1 MTSIDFLND
10 IRKNA
15 TTDYKERIPQATQ
28 ENLATVGN
36 LLTSLD
42 NKALLN
48 EFTGFLGKIA
58 LTVFT
63 SKMYENPLKIL
74 KKGKMPLGQ
83 TLEEIFVEIA
93 KGKDFDPSGA
103 NNMAKVKADSIGLY
117 HSKDF
122 NQTYSKS
129 VSRKQV
135 INAFTDES
143 TLDSFFTEV
152 INSLYSGYETDEYL
166 IMKQLLLEDY
176 ANGGLRGISCDDVL
190 SAEQEKEL
198 LASIREE
205 TLKMGFQSN
214 EYNGLGV
221 TTHSKAE
228 DLVLL
233 VDATL
238 LSHIGVNVFASAFN
252 LGEVNWQTKI
262 IPIDN
267 FDFID
272 NLSERQQDK
281 TDPTIIRAMLVDSK
295 GIKVY
300 DKDIFMD
307 EDHNGKG
314 AFTTYHL
321 HVNMLLGKSH
331 VTNICTWVT
340 NPDVGELDVPGLSRP
355 IRFGNIIDKTPNH
368 DTIVFCGDVTQDK
381 LCAKMSFTHSGQ
393 AKFTCYIDGSLAPTD
408 KTITLEVTTFNNIVE
423 TVTSTITSGVFE
435 ITLKT
440 PDYLKEL
447 KIISHS

>member
-28 ENLATVGN
+28 DNLALVGG

-48 EFTGFLGKIA
+48 EFSGFLGKIA

-63 SKMYENPLKIL
+63 SRMYENPLKIL

-117 HSKDF
+117 HSKEF

-176 ANGGLRGISCDDVL
+176 ANGAVRTISSEDILTV
-190 SAEQEKEL
+190 EQEKEL

-238 LSHIGVNVFASAFN
+238 LAHIGVNVFASAFN
-252 LGEVNWQTKI
+252 LSEVNWQTKI

-272 NLSERQQDK
+272 NISERQQGK
-281 TDPTIIRAMLVDSK
+281 AKETIIRAMLVDSK

-331 VTNICTWVT
+331 VTNICTWIT
-340 NPDVGELDVPGLSRP
+340 NENVGVVDTSRP

-381 LCAKMSFTHSGQ
+381 LCAKMPFTGSNNG
-393 AKFTCYIDGSLAPTD
+393 KFTCYIDGALAPTG
-408 KTITLEVTTFNNIVE
+408 KTITLDVTTFNDAVE
-423 TVTSTITSGVFE
+423 KVTSTITSGVFG
-435 ITLKT
+435 ITLKA
-440 PDYLKEL
+440 PNYIKEL

>member
-28 ENLATVGN
+28 DNLALVGG

-48 EFTGFLGKIA
+48 EFSGFLGKIA

-63 SKMYENPLKIL
+63 SRMYENPLKIL

-117 HSKDF
+117 HSKEF

-135 INAFTDES
+135 INAFTDEA

-176 ANGGLRGISCDDVL
+176 ANGALRTVGSDDVL
-190 SAEQEKEL
+190 SVEKEKEL

-238 LSHIGVNVFASAFN
+238 LAHIGVNVFASAFN
-252 LGEVNWQTKI
+252 LSEVNWQTKI

-272 NLSERQQDK
+272 NVSERQQGK
-281 TDPTIIRAMLVDSK
+281 AKETIIRAMLVDSK

-331 VTNICTWVT
+331 VTNICTWIS
-340 NPDVGELDVPGLSRP
+340 NANVGESNASRP
-355 IRFGNIIDKTPNH
+355 IRIGNIIDKTPNH

-381 LCAKMSFTHSGQ
+381 LCAKMPFTGSNNG
-393 AKFTCYIDGSLAPTD
+393 KFTCYIDGALAPTG
-408 KTITLEVTTFNNIVE
+408 KTITLEVTTFNDAVE
-423 TVTSTITSGVFE
+423 KVTSTITSGVFG
-435 ITLKT
+435 ITLKA
-440 PDYLKEL
+440 PGHIKEL

>member
-28 ENLATVGN
+28 DNLALVGG

-48 EFTGFLGKIA
+48 EFSGFLGKIA

-63 SKMYENPLKIL
+63 SRMYENPLKIL

-117 HSKDF
+117 HSKEF

-135 INAFTDES
+135 INAFTDEA

-176 ANGGLRGISCDDVL
+176 ANGALRTVDSTPILTV
-190 SAEQEKEL
+190 EEEKEL

-238 LSHIGVNVFASAFN
+238 LAHIGVNVFASAFN
-252 LGEVNWQTKI
+252 LSEVNWQTKI

-331 VTNICTWVT
+331 VTNICTWIT
-340 NPDVGELDVPGLSRP
+340 NENVGVVDVSRP
-355 IRFGNIIDKTPNH
+355 TRFGNIIDKTPNH

-381 LCAKMSFTHSGQ
+381 LCAKMPFTGSNNG
-393 AKFTCYIDGSLAPTD
+393 KFTCYIDGALAPTG
-408 KTITLEVTTFNNIVE
+408 KTITLDVTTFNDAVE
-423 TVTSTITSGVFE
+423 KVTSTITSGVFG
-435 ITLKT
+435 ITLKA
-440 PDYLKEL
+440 PNYIKEL

>member
-28 ENLATVGN
+28 DNLALVGG

-135 INAFTDES
+135 INAFTDEG

-176 ANGGLRGISCDDVL
+176 ANGALRTVGSDDIL
-190 SAEQEKEL
+190 SVEQEKEL

-238 LSHIGVNVFASAFN
+238 LAHIGVNVFASAFN
-252 LGEVNWQTKI
+252 LSEVNWQTKI
-262 IPIDN
+262 IAIDN

-331 VTNICTWVT
+331 VTNICTWISNLEVGGT
-340 NPDVGELDVPGLSRP
+340 DVSRP

-381 LCAKMSFTHSGQ
+381 LCAKMPFTASEH
-393 AKFTCYIDGSLAPTD
+393 AKFTCYIDGSLAPTG
-408 KTITLEVTTFNNIVE
+408 KTLTLEVSTFNGEVE
-423 TVTSTITSGVFE
+423 KVTSTITSGVFG
-435 ITLKT
+435 ITLKI
-440 PDYLKEL
+440 PNHIKEL